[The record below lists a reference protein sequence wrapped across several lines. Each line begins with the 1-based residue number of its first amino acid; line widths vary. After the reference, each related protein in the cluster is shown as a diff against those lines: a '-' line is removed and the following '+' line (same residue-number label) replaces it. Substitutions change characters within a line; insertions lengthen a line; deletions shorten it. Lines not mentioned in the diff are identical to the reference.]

1 MLNFRVT
8 ENRYSF
14 SKAIMNTLN
23 KPLDKLKIFSLEGVQ
38 MKTFHVTWL
47 TFFFC
52 FFAWFGMA
60 PLMKIAKEQLHLT
73 KDQVG
78 NIQIASVSATI
89 LARLLIGRLVDK
101 FGPRI
106 IYTWLLIVCSV
117 PVMFIGLSN
126 SYESFLMFRLAIG
139 VIGASF
145 VITQFHTSVMFAPT
159 IKGTA
164 NAVAGGFGNAGGGAA
179 NFFMP
184 MIASGFVALGYC
196 TKEDSWRYAMIFP
209 GVMLLVCAILYFKY
223 TKDTPA
229 GNFSEIKVEEKANEN
244 TFMIALKDVRTWIL
258 TISYAACFGVEI
270 TVDNFAPIFFTD
282 TFGASLA
289 VAGMAA
295 GIFGWINLFARPLGG
310 YVADL
315 VGKKYGFNGK
325 SMLLSVLLII
335 EGVVIIWFAH
345 AGNLT
350 MALVMMFIFGLSL
363 KMANGATY
371 SLVPFVN
378 PKAVGSVAG
387 IVGAGGNIGAM
398 LIAFMFKA
406 KSLKFSKDVVEDG
419 VTKTK
424 DLIDYTDAFYT
435 LGIGILV
442 VGIVVLVFRT
452 ITAKNNDTKAGK
464 SELEEEKLLV

>member
-1 MLNFRVT
+1 MEQSNLLSPLSKLNILST
-8 ENRYSF
+8 
-14 SKAIMNTLN
+14 KGI
-23 KPLDKLKIFSLEGVQ
+23 Q
-38 MKTFHVTWL
+38 MRTFHITWL

-60 PLMKIAKEQLHLT
+60 PLMKLAKEQLHLT

-89 LARLLIGRLVDK
+89 IARLIIGRLVDK
-101 FGPRI
+101 FGPRLV
-106 IYTWLLIVCSV
+106 YTWLLIICAL
-117 PVMFIGLSN
+117 PVIFIGFSQ
-126 SYESFLMFRLAIG
+126 SYQSFLLFRLAIG

-145 VITQFHTSVMFAPT
+145 VITQFHTSVMFAPN

-184 MIASGFVALGYC
+184 MIAAGLTGLGFC

-209 GVMLLVCAILYFKY
+209 GVMLLVCAFLYFKY
-223 TKDTPA
+223 TKDSPA
-229 GNFSEIKVEEKANEN
+229 GNFSELKQNKVSEGN
-244 TFMIALKDVRTWIL
+244 TFMIALKDYRTWIL
-258 TISYAACFGVEI
+258 TFAYAACFGVEI

-282 TFGASLA
+282 THGATLA

-295 GIFGWINLFARPLGG
+295 GIFGWINLVARPMGG
-310 YVADL
+310 IVADK
-315 VGKKYGFNGK
+315 VGQKYGFNGK
-325 SMLLSVLLII
+325 SLLLCCLLIL
-335 EGVVIIWFAH
+335 EGIGIILFAQ
-345 AGNLT
+345 AGSLGAAI
-350 MALVMMFIFGLSL
+350 ALMFFFGISL

-398 LIAFMFKA
+398 LIAFLFKA
-406 KSLKFSKDVVEDG
+406 KASNFIKDVTTDG
-419 VTKTK
+419 VTETKT
-424 DLIDYTDAFYT
+424 LISYSAAFYA
-435 LGIGILV
+435 LGYIILAIG
-442 VGIVVLVFRT
+442 VGVLIFRY
-452 ITAKNNDTKAGK
+452 ITK
-464 SELEEEKLLV
+464 SSSENKYQVQTA

>member
-1 MLNFRVT
+1 
-8 ENRYSF
+8 
-14 SKAIMNTLN
+14 MNTIS
-23 KPLDKLKIFSLEGVQ
+23 KPLEKLKLFSLEGVQ

-73 KDQVG
+73 KDQIG

-89 LARLLIGRLVDK
+89 VARLIIGRLVDK

-106 IYTWLLIVCSV
+106 VYTWLLIICAI
-117 PVMFIGLSN
+117 PVMGIGLSN
-126 SYESFLMFRLAIG
+126 SYEAFLFFRLAIG

-145 VITQFHTSVMFAPT
+145 VITQFHTSVMFAPN

-184 MIASGFVALGYC
+184 MIASGFVALGFS
-196 TKEDSWRYAMIFP
+196 TKEDSWRYAMLFP
-209 GVMLLVCAILYFKY
+209 GTMLLVCAFLYFKY

-229 GNFSEIKVEEKANEN
+229 GNLSEITVAEKSTEN
-244 TFMIALKDVRTWIL
+244 TFMVALKDIRTWIL

-310 YVADL
+310 FVADK
-315 VGKKYGFNGK
+315 VGAKFGFNGK
-325 SMLLSVLLII
+325 SLLLAVLLLI
-335 EGVVIIWFAH
+335 EGIGIIWFAH

-350 MALVMMFIFGLSL
+350 VALIMMFVFGLSL

-387 IVGAGGNIGAM
+387 IVGAGGNVGAM

-406 KSLKFSKDVVEDG
+406 KSLKMTKEVTEEGVV
-419 VTKTK
+419 KTK

-435 LGIGILV
+435 LGIAILV
-442 VGIVVLVFRT
+442 VGAVVMIVRT
-452 ITAKNNDTKAGK
+452 ITTKKEVAITQK
-464 SELEEEKLLV
+464 SEQKEEVFS